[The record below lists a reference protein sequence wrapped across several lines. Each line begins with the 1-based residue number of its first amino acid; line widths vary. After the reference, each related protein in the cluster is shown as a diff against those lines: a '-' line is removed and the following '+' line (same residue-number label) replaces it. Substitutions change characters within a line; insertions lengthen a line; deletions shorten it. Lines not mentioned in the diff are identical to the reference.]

1 MKNKINLI
9 SKHFNTFDT
18 FLSIFF
24 VSFFIPK
31 ISFSD
36 KDNNLT
42 ITFMT
47 MDIIVEYKIFGI

>member
-1 MKNKINLI
+1 MKNKVNLI
-9 SKHFNTFDT
+9 CKHFKTFDT
-18 FLSIFF
+18 FLSTFF
-24 VSFFIPK
+24 SSFFIPK

-47 MDIIVEYKIFGI
+47 VDIIVEYKIFGI